1 MRGRMLVVD
10 HATPTPDQDSG
21 SASVFA
27 YLRILTSAGFK
38 VTFVPADL
46 ADAGRYTRALNDL
59 GISTPTAP
67 EWSSL
72 EAAVET
78 LAAASDI
85 LLLYRAPI
93 ATRIFDLAR
102 RVAPAAR
109 IVFHPVDLHFLRMER
124 EAALIGGQM
133 EADAARATRA
143 VELDLIRRTD
153 ATIVVSSYEAGLLAK
168 LAPQPVVHQIPI
180 MRETPRRA
188 TSLPGPAMR
197 KDFLFIGGYRH
208 RPNVDALL
216 WFVSKVWP
224 RVQAKGFQDRFLI
237 VGSHVPDEIAALVS
251 DKIEVRGHV
260 ADLASLFDACRL
272 SIAPL
277 RYGGGIKGK
286 IVTSL
291 SHGVPVVGT
300 SIAAE
305 GMGLRHKENILV
317 ADKPRAMAND
327 IVRLYGDAD
336 LWQRLSSNGYTAF
349 LDKFSEASGGA
360 RLLAVFDGLMAGS
373 PRH

>member
-1 MRGRMLVVD
+1 
-10 HATPTPDQDSG
+10 
-21 SASVFA
+21 
-27 YLRILTSAGFK
+27 
-38 VTFVPADL
+38 
-46 ADAGRYTRALNDL
+46 
-59 GISTPTAP
+59 
-67 EWSSL
+67 
-72 EAAVET
+72 
-78 LAAASDI
+78 
-85 LLLYRAPI
+85 
-93 ATRIFDLAR
+93 
-102 RVAPAAR
+102 
-109 IVFHPVDLHFLRMER
+109 
-124 EAALIGGQM
+124 
-133 EADAARATRA
+133 
-143 VELDLIRRTD
+143 
-153 ATIVVSSYEAGLLAK
+153 
-168 LAPQPVVHQIPI
+168 
-180 MRETPRRA
+180 
-188 TSLPGPAMR
+188 MR